1 MANQKN
7 QGKQKGQTK
16 QNDTAFLNNKIS
28 RLQFFFLIVQTQ
40 IGVGVISLPYNLQ
53 QVAKQDGWISL
64 IGASLVVQLIM
75 FLYWLLLKNTPGQH
89 LFISLEKIFGKWIGK
104 TSTLFYSFYFI
115 AVGALILILYT
126 RVINLWM
133 LINTPK
139 WVLMFLM
146 VTAGL
151 YLISGTIKVL
161 ARAYTLFSG
170 LMIILVVSLI
180 YGVRDS
186 HFIFI
191 LPVGKAGIEPI
202 LKGVNEGVLSLL
214 GFVFVLIIYPLV
226 EGTNK
231 EKLKTIFY
239 TQWFVLGFY
248 LLVVFSTFTFFGAK
262 EILLVP
268 EPVLYMLKAYE
279 FSVVERLDLFFIS
292 VWVVSVTTSFT
303 TYLYMSGKGLK
314 HMFNSKKE
322 MPFMIMMAIVAFI
335 LALTF
340 GSGEQRIGQ
349 YGDVVMKFGYLF
361 SGSLP
366 VILLLV
372 FFVRKKKLTGSDSK

>member
-7 QGKQKGQTK
+7 QSKQKS
-16 QNDTAFLNNKIS
+16 QNDAAFLNTKIT

-64 IGASLVVQLIM
+64 IGASLIVQLLLL
-75 FLYWLLLKNTPGQH
+75 LYWLLLKNTPKQH
-89 LFISLEKIFGKWIGK
+89 LFMSLEKIFGKWPGK
-104 TSTLFYSFYFI
+104 AVTLLYCFYFI
-115 AVGALILILYT
+115 AVGALILMLYT

-139 WVLMFLM
+139 WILTTFM

-151 YLISGTIKVL
+151 YLISGNIKVL

-170 LMIILVVSLI
+170 LMIILIVSLI
-180 YGVRDS
+180 YGVRNAN
-186 HFIFI
+186 FIFI
-191 LPVGKAGIEPI
+191 LPIGAAGLENI

-214 GFVFVLIIYPLV
+214 GFVFILIIYPLV
-226 EGTNK
+226 EGTDK
-231 EKLKTIFY
+231 EKLKIIFY
-239 TQWFVLGFY
+239 TQWFILGFY

-292 VWVVSVTTSFT
+292 VWIVSVTTSFT
-303 TYLYMSGKGLK
+303 TYLYMAGKGLK
-314 HMFNSKKE
+314 HMFNSNKE
-322 MPFMIMMAIVAFI
+322 MHFMIMMAAISLT

-340 GSGEQRIGQ
+340 GRGEQLIGQ
-349 YGDVVMKFGYLF
+349 YGDIVMKFGYLF
-361 SGSLP
+361 SGLLP
-366 VILLLV
+366 VLLLLI
-372 FFVRKKKLTGSDSK
+372 FLARKKKLTGSDSK